1 MKVRIDDV
9 DYAGTPMGILD
20 QLRQEAN
27 QGISTVS
34 AYISFVQDNVQRI
47 ANQPCTLDGGDTAQR
62 ASSLIHRLEGIG
74 ALEILE
80 DEDVR

>member
-9 DYAGTPMGILD
+9 DYAGAPVGILD

-27 QGISTVS
+27 QGIPTVA
-34 AYISFVQDNVQRI
+34 AYIRFVQDNVQRI

-62 ASSLIHRLEGIG
+62 AYSLIHRLEAIG
-74 ALEILE
+74 GREIMV
-80 DEDVR
+80 DDHG